1 MVQQASLL
9 RGVGGARQ
17 VRGGRGPATAANAKA
32 APAKKNARRPA
43 PPVRALRPR
52 TAAQGGPARVS
63 ARLANRA
70 LATAEEASRT
80 DSAWESGDLGALPL
94 RGRPQASAKEWE
106 AALKQRCDS
115 SKARGKLYD
124 SEVGICCHFCRQKKL
139 CGEPD
144 CPRCSRRDPRAQ
156 CAGKSECSRCGG
168 GRGRF
173 YRACLEL
180 RYGQDLDEVREQM
193 GRGEWLCPHC
203 YEEEHPEE
211 GWICNSSICM
221 KRRGMAPTGIAIF
234 RAKELGFKSV
244 AHYVQA
250 DILQRRAAGPSTP
263 TTSRK
268 R

>member
-1 MVQQASLL
+1 MQQASLL
-9 RGVGGARQ
+9 REGGGARQ
-17 VRGGRGPATAANAKA
+17 VRGGRGPAAAAKAMAKA
-32 APAKKNARRPA
+32 APAKKHARRRSA
-43 PPVRALRPR
+43 PPARALRRR
-52 TAAQGGPARVS
+52 TAAQGGPARAS
-63 ARLANRA
+63 ARLARRA
-70 LATAEEASRT
+70 LAGAEEVDAPWSL
-80 DSAWESGDLGALPL
+80 GDGGAPP
-94 RGRPQASAKEWE
+94 RGARPQASAKEWE
-106 AALKQRCDS
+106 AALKGRCDS
-115 SKARGKLYD
+115 SVARGRIYD
-124 SEVGICCHFCRQKKL
+124 SEVGISCHFCRQKKL

-144 CPRCSRRDPRAQ
+144 CPRCSRRDPRAR

-173 YRACLEL
+173 CRACLEL

-244 AHYVQA
+244 AHCVQA
-250 DILQRRAAGPSTP
+250 DILKRRAAGPSTP